1 MKRIVISTIGLVLL
15 ANCAGTR
22 TETPS
27 EAAAPPPPGAA
38 PPPAAAAPPPPSASK
53 QAAAAPKSEA
63 PVRVGGITRTE
74 IVLGTGPAVKKGQ
87 RVRVHYTGT
96 LTNGTTFDSS
106 VGRDPFTFTL
116 GAGMVIK
123 GWDEGVAGMRVGGKR
138 KLVIPPDLG
147 YGATGVPPQ
156 IPPNATLV
164 FDVELLGI
172 DTN

>member
-1 MKRIVISTIGLVLL
+1 MKRLVISTLGLLLL

-27 EAAAPPPPGAA
+27 EAAAPPPPAAA
-38 PPPAAAAPPPPSASK
+38 PPPASK
-53 QAAAAPKSEA
+53 QAAVPPKSEA

-74 IVLGTGPAVKKGQ
+74 IVLGTGPVVKKGQ

-106 VGRDPFTFTL
+106 IGGQPFTFVL
-116 GAGMVIK
+116 GGGQVIK

-138 KLVIPPDLG
+138 KLVIPPDLA
-147 YGATGVPPQ
+147 YGAAGVPPQ

-164 FDVELLGI
+164 FDVELIGI
-172 DTN
+172 ETN

>member
-1 MKRIVISTIGLVLL
+1 MKRIVISIFGLVLL

-27 EAAAPPPPGAA
+27 EAAAPPPPAGA
-38 PPPAAAAPPPPSASK
+38 PPPAAAAPPPAPASK
-53 QAAAAPKSEA
+53 QAAAQ
-63 PVRVGGITRTE
+63 PVRSGGITRTE
-74 IVLGTGPAVKKGQ
+74 IVLGTGPVVKKGQ
-87 RVRVHYTGT
+87 RVRVHYVGT

-106 VGRDPFTFTL
+106 VGRQPFTFTL
-116 GAGMVIK
+116 GGGQVIK

-164 FDVELLGI
+164 FEVELLGI
-172 DTN
+172 ETN